1 MQAFFVILFMVV
13 VGAVIGGITNVI
25 AIIMLFHPFKPYYIF
40 KMRIPFTPGLIP
52 KRREEIATK
61 IGQVIEEHLIT
72 ESVIYQK
79 LNEPN
84 TREAINDLVI
94 KQLSKLKSDDAT
106 IRKFANQFDFDLDD
120 LINNKLDK
128 TIINK
133 LNNYYYDKQA
143 TSINEILPAEVITMV
158 DEKLD
163 QAGDLIRER
172 ARNYL
177 SSDKGARDIYDM
189 LDTFF
194 TEKGK
199 IVGLLQMF
207 MTKESIAERVQHELI
222 RLTRHPKAK
231 VIIDKVIRD
240 EYETLKSQSLSH
252 VVKEEQFTNISES
265 LVHLIM
271 TNLQLN
277 EKMDTPIS
285 RLTPKLV
292 DQIQVGVANTI
303 TDLIIKQ
310 ASNHL
315 SPIMTKINLR
325 QMVENQINTFDLDYI
340 ERLIIE
346 IANKELKL
354 IMSLGFILGGII
366 GFFQGI
372 VAIFV

>member
-1 MQAFFVILFMVV
+1 MQAFLVILFMVV
-13 VGAVIGGITNVI
+13 VGAVIGGVTNVI
-25 AIIMLFHPFKPYYIF
+25 AIRMLFHPFKPYYIF

-72 ESVIYQK
+72 ESVILQK

-106 IRKFANQFDFDLDD
+106 IRKFANQFEFDLDD

-143 TSINEILPAEVITMV
+143 TSINEILPADVITMV

-194 TEKGK
+194 AEKGK

-240 EYETLKSQSLSH
+240 EYETLKSQPLSH
-252 VVKEEQFTNISES
+252 VVKEKQFTNISES
-265 LVHLIM
+265 LVHLVI
-271 TNLQLN
+271 TNIQLN

-285 RLTPKLV
+285 KLTPKLV

-315 SPIMTKINLR
+315 STIMTKINLR

>member
-1 MQAFFVILFMVV
+1 MQAFLVILFMVV
-13 VGAVIGGITNVI
+13 VGAVIGGVTNVI
-25 AIIMLFHPFKPYYIF
+25 AIRMLFHPFKPYYIF

-72 ESVIYQK
+72 ESVILQK

-106 IRKFANQFDFDLDD
+106 IRKFANQFEFDLDD

-194 TEKGK
+194 AEKGK

-265 LVHLIM
+265 LVHLVI
-271 TNLQLN
+271 TNIQLN

-285 RLTPKLV
+285 KLTPKLV

-315 SPIMTKINLR
+315 STIMTKINLR

>member
-1 MQAFFVILFMVV
+1 MQAFLVILFMVV
-13 VGAVIGGITNVI
+13 VGAVIGGVTNVI
-25 AIIMLFHPFKPYYIF
+25 AIRMLFHPFKPYYIF

-72 ESVIYQK
+72 ESVIHQK

-172 ARNYL
+172 ARNNL

-194 TEKGK
+194 AEKGK

-231 VIIDKVIRD
+231 VIIDKVIRG
-240 EYETLKSQSLSH
+240 EYETLKSQPLSN

-285 RLTPKLV
+285 KLTPKLV
-292 DQIQVGVANTI
+292 DQIQVGVANVI

-315 SPIMTKINLR
+315 STIMTKINLR

>member
-1 MQAFFVILFMVV
+1 MQAFLVILFMVV
-13 VGAVIGGITNVI
+13 VGAVIGGVTNVI
-25 AIIMLFHPFKPYYIF
+25 AIRMLFHPFKPYYIF

-72 ESVIYQK
+72 ESVIHQK

-194 TEKGK
+194 AEKGK

-231 VIIDKVIRD
+231 VIIDKVIRG
-240 EYETLKSQSLSH
+240 EYETLKSQPLSN

-292 DQIQVGVANTI
+292 DQIQVGVANAI

-315 SPIMTKINLR
+315 STIMTKINLR